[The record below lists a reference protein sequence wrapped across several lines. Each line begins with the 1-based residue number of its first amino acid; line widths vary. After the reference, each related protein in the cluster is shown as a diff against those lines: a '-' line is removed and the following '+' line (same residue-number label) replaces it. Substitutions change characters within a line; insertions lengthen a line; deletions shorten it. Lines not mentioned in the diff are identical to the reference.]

1 MARLT
6 AGRRA
11 RMPKSS
17 FAGPGRS
24 FPINDP
30 LHARLAISGATR
42 AQNAGNISTSTA
54 ASIKAKARDKLGG
67 ANDVSHGTKSAG
79 MATHR
84 GNKAGGPIAG
94 KERGGGMSGGTA
106 QSPMGTQR
114 VATRGGGHAEIV
126 NGPAPR
132 QGMPDKRN
140 GGGGVLK
147 RAGGTVERGNGRQVG
162 GEGSMADMAQDRA
175 LAARKGIPVAEV
187 EGTPEDERM
196 DAARGGRMGARDGM
210 GSGNGGLAIHSSA
223 AGLDV
228 GGYEPRHT
236 SKRR

>member
-1 MARLT
+1 MARLS

-24 FPINDP
+24 FPINDAT
-30 LHARLAISGATR
+30 HARLAISGATR
-42 AQNAGNISTSTA
+42 ALNAGNISSSTA

-67 ANDVSHGTKSAG
+67 ANDVSHGSKSAS

-84 GNKAGGPIAG
+84 GNKAGGPPAG
-94 KERGGGMSGGTA
+94 NQRGGGQRVMVANSDGPTMGTQTVASRGGGWAEPAKGHAPGVVSKGRGGTA
-106 QSPMGTQR
+106 
-114 VATRGGGHAEIV
+114 
-126 NGPAPR
+126 
-132 QGMPDKRN
+132 
-140 GGGGVLK
+140 
-147 RAGGTVERGNGRQVG
+147 ERGKGLQVG
-162 GEGSMADMAQDRA
+162 GEGSRADMRQDRA

-187 EGTPEDERM
+187 EGTPEDEAADRRM
-196 DAARGGRMGARDGM
+196 QGGRAGARDGM
-210 GSGNGGLAIHSSA
+210 GSGAGGLAIHSSA